1 MLLAAWAMTRPR
13 SASAKSPQRGATA
26 LAAASSPPISAEVSV
41 MLKTQA
47 RVMRSQ
53 RETPSIA
60 RPLGR
65 LPVAMIWRQLSSSV
79 PKPGGASSPGMTRV
93 SAMTGPLGGR
103 GERINP
109 ASSCRQGGEWRGR
122 RGLEGAAERRQGDAP
137 QHGRREEGGR
147 GAEHV
152 DHLADQPAQRG
163 IVRRGVEERVDVA
176 VEDADQR
183 GPLARRSGKA
193 EVRAGGEAPRV
204 AEEACLG
211 AKERARQGGARRP
224 DPVEALRQEGR
235 RDRGGRHALS
245 IDRIEGAHR
254 VADGEEAVEAL
265 RPALVVP
272 EAVRHG
278 AVRVDG
284 GDRLGEL
291 DRVRDDRGAEPG
303 ERGAEPRLVARRVV
317 AGDAGDG
324 HDPAPPPHPGEGA
337 RPPWLRPAGGGPNG
351 PSPPP

>member
-13 SASAKSPQRGATA
+13 SASAKYPQRGAA
-26 LAAASSPPISAEVSV
+26 AVAAASSPPISPEVSV

-79 PKPGGASSPGMTRV
+79 PKPGVASSPGTVRV
-93 SAMTGPLGGR
+93 SAMAGPLGGR
-103 GERINP
+103 ARRINP
-109 ASSCRQGGEWRGR
+109 ASSRRQGGHRRGR
-122 RGLEGAAERRQGDAP
+122 RGLEGTAERRQENAP

-152 DHLADQPAQRG
+152 DHLTDQPAERG
-163 IVRRGVEERVDVA
+163 IVRRGVEERVEVA

-183 GPLARRSGKA
+183 GPRARGSRKA

-204 AEEACLG
+204 AEEARLG
-211 AKERARQGGARRP
+211 AEERARQGRARRP
-224 DPVEALRQEGR
+224 HPVEGLRQQGR
-235 RDRGGRHALS
+235 GTGGGGHALPV
-245 IDRIEGAHR
+245 DRIEGAHR
-254 VADGEEAVEAL
+254 VADGEEAVEPL
-265 RPALVVP
+265 RPALEVP
-272 EAVRHG
+272 EAVGHG

-284 GDRLGEL
+284 GERLGEQ
-291 DRVRDDRGAEPG
+291 DRVRDDRRAEQA
-303 ERGAEPRLVARRVV
+303 ERGADTRRGARRVV
-317 AGDAGDG
+317 SYDARDG
-324 HDPAPPPHPGEGA
+324 T
-337 RPPWLRPAGGGPNG
+337 
-351 PSPPP
+351 

>member
-13 SASAKSPQRGATA
+13 SASAKYPQRGATA
-26 LAAASSPPISAEVSV
+26 VAAASSPPISAEVSV

-79 PKPGGASSPGMTRV
+79 PKPGVASSPGTARV
-93 SAMTGPLGGR
+93 SAMAGPLGGR
-103 GERINP
+103 ARRINP
-109 ASSCRQGGEWRGR
+109 ASSRRQGGHRRGR
-122 RGLEGAAERRQGDAP
+122 RGPEGTAERSQENAPPQG
-137 QHGRREEGGR
+137 R
-147 GAEHV
+147 
-152 DHLADQPAQRG
+152 
-163 IVRRGVEERVDVA
+163 
-176 VEDADQR
+176 
-183 GPLARRSGKA
+183 
-193 EVRAGGEAPRV
+193 
-204 AEEACLG
+204 
-211 AKERARQGGARRP
+211 ARRP
-224 DPVEALRQEGR
+224 APVETLRQEGR

-324 HDPAPPPHPGEGA
+324 HDPAPALDREED
-337 RPPWLRPAGGGPNG
+337 AGRHVL
-351 PSPPP
+351 